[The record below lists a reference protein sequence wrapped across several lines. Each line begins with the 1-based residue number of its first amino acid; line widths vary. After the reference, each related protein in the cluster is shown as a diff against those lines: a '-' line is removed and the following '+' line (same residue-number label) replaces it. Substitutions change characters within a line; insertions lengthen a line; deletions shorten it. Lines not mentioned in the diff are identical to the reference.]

1 MQTPRRALV
10 VSVHDVSP
18 LTRDVVVRMLD
29 DLSAAGV
36 ERMPLLVIPNHHK
49 KAPIGEDAVF
59 SEWLKTAAQRHEI
72 VLHGYFHSRPGDGA
86 EGWWKSAI
94 TEHYTAGEG
103 EFYDLP
109 EGEALSRLQRGKR
122 DLAATG
128 LFPKGFIAPAWLLG
142 SEAEAAVKSAGFD
155 YTTRLRS
162 FKDLVSGRE
171 TFSQSL
177 AWSVRAGWRRVLS
190 LCWNALLARRL
201 RGAPLLRI
209 GVHPPDWQHGR
220 IRRQALGLIR
230 AALAGR
236 DAMTYEDWLAQLRSL
251 R

>member
-10 VSVHDVSP
+10 VSLHDVSP
-18 LTRDVVVRMLD
+18 LTRDIAAQMLHDVSESGVDRM
-29 DLSAAGV
+29 A
-36 ERMPLLVIPNHHK
+36 LLVVPNHHK
-49 KAPIGEDAVF
+49 MAPIREDTVF
-59 SEWLKTAAQRHEI
+59 CEWLNDASKRHEV
-72 VLHGYFHSRPGDGA
+72 VLHGYFHMRPRDGA
-86 EGWWKSAI
+86 EGWLKSAI

-109 EGEALSRLQRGKR
+109 EDEALSRLEKGKR
-122 DLAATG
+122 DFAASG

-142 SEAEAAVKSAGFD
+142 PEAEAAVKKAGFD

-162 FKDLVSGRE
+162 FKDLVTSRE
-171 TFSQSL
+171 TFSPSL
-177 AWSVRAGWRRVLS
+177 VWSVRAGWRRVLS

-201 RGAPLLRI
+201 REAPLLRI
-209 GVHPPDWQHGR
+209 GLHPSDWKHGW
-220 IRRQALGLIR
+220 IRRQALGSIR

-236 DAMTYEDWLAQLRSL
+236 EAMTYEGWLTRLRSQ